1 MLLKIKNFLTTFNKL
16 HSNINKKIDL
26 KINGFFNKKPNN
38 QRPIITPREPLNQNI
53 NHHLYLSG
61 TTTTIP
67 TAYTYTNST
76 LIDYNPKQLD
86 KNLLKRF
93 LKRKYSWILDVEKVV
108 YNTNLRLEV
117 HIEIHIMVSQQHYC
131 ELLSDDISKSVM
143 KRVKKE
149 IDQLLSHLY
158 GENKKNIIIFFP
170 TQSNTL
176 LEYFRTENEE
186 K

>member
-1 MLLKIKNFLTTFNKL
+1 
-16 HSNINKKIDL
+16 
-26 KINGFFNKKPNN
+26 
-38 QRPIITPREPLNQNI
+38 
-53 NHHLYLSG
+53 
-61 TTTTIP
+61 
-67 TAYTYTNST
+67 
-76 LIDYNPKQLD
+76 
-86 KNLLKRF
+86 
-93 LKRKYSWILDVEKVV
+93 
-108 YNTNLRLEV
+108 
-117 HIEIHIMVSQQHYC
+117 
-131 ELLSDDISKSVM
+131 M